1 MLKEAARPASTRS
14 KDRTGKPVFPSQ
26 VAKLAARRW
35 RFSSPG
41 RINELSDLLA
51 ANSRIT
57 FFAMLLLLAR
67 LAHADDG
74 CPRGPKQ
81 RCGKVD

>member
-1 MLKEAARPASTRS
+1 M
-14 KDRTGKPVFPSQ
+14 
-26 VAKLAARRW
+26 AARRR

-51 ANSRIT
+51 ANSCIT
-57 FFAMLLLLAR
+57 IFAMLLLLAG

-74 CPRGPKQ
+74 CPRGAKQ
-81 RCGKVD
+81 RCGKID